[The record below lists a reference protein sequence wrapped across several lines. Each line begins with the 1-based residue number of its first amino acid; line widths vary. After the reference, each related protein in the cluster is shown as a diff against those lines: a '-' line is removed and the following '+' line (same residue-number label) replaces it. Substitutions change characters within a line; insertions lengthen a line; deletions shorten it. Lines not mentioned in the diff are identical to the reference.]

1 MPSKKELAMIARMN
15 AARNGEEPAPAAA
28 PPPPPPPALES
39 EPVEE
44 VQLEEVLDID
54 IAAVKEQCAAKEG
67 QIAKRNADREA
78 AKTAQLEAARAAEI
92 EEQRREI
99 AAKQEAKIHAE
110 QQAAEQAAAEQE
122 AAEQAAAEKAAVEGP
137 AGWTCQTCTFENVP
151 DSATCEMCGS
161 AKPAAEEPSAEEA
174 ALIARVLARQQRG
187 ALKGGPPNFP
197 VHSTMRTFGHPGTV
211 VKEYGYWVVVVR
223 PDQPTLGSLVLICK
237 EAARSFGGISAE
249 AFAEQ
254 KQVIS
259 DIESVLNQPP
269 FGYRFINYLML
280 MMQDPHVHY
289 HVVPRYFKDKMF
301 KGGKFPDK
309 PGPPDLSVKAKLGPN
324 TLQQLTETLKSMW
337 PENI

>member
-1 MPSKKELAMIARMN
+1 MN
-15 AARNGEEPAPAAA
+15 AARNGEEPAPAPA
-28 PPPPPPPALES
+28 PPPPPPPPAPEP

-54 IAAVKEQCAAKEG
+54 IAAVRDQCAAKEG

-78 AKTAQLEAARAAEI
+78 AKAAQLEAARAAEMD
-92 EEQRREI
+92 EQREI
-99 AAKQEAKIHAE
+99 AAKQEAKMHAE
-110 QQAAEQAAAEQE
+110 QQAAEQAAEQE
-122 AAEQAAAEKAAVEGP
+122 AAEQAAAEKSAAEKAEAEKAA
-137 AGWTCQTCTFENVP
+137 AGWTCETCTFENTP

-187 ALKGGPPNFP
+187 AMKGGAPDFP

-237 EAARSFGGISAE
+237 EAGRSFGDISAE

-259 DIESVLNQPP
+259 DIESVLKQPP

-289 HVVPRYFKDKMF
+289 HVVPRYFKDKTF
-301 KGGKFPDK
+301 KGGTFPDK

-324 TLQQLTETLKSMW
+324 TLQQLTDTLKSMW